1 MSMLDTVHHAGQEWL
16 TKSTVW
22 RSGGMQG
29 DFEVK
34 EGRLWLLAW
43 DVDDKDQ
50 QVQLPPEDFKW
61 HGVLEL
67 FRNLPLNEGGGR
79 HRAEHRRLIFVDGQL
94 LSETGSTFDVEHD
107 SDWHGDD
114 LPTDPAQ
121 RFAWQLHTA
130 RGMLSTIL
138 ANSHSVPATALP
150 ALKQAETS
158 ISEALSHLEA
168 PSAPPSAS

>member
-1 MSMLDTVHHAGQEWL
+1 MSMLDTVQHSGQEWL

-34 EGRLWLLAW
+34 EGRLWLLLW
-43 DVDDKDQ
+43 DVDDNDQ
-50 QVQLPPEDFKW
+50 QVQLPPEDFHW

-94 LSETGSTFDVEHD
+94 LSETGSVFDVEHD
-107 SDWHGDD
+107 SHWHGDD

-130 RGMLSTIL
+130 RGMLSAIL
-138 ANSHSVPATALP
+138 ANSHSVPTAAHA

-158 ISEALSHLEA
+158 ISEALSHFEA
-168 PSAPPSAS
+168 PGASPPTP

>member
-1 MSMLDTVHHAGQEWL
+1 MSMLDTVHHTGREWL

-34 EGRLWLLAW
+34 EGRLWLLPW
-43 DVDDKDQ
+43 DVDDNDQ
-50 QVQLPPEDFKW
+50 QVQLAPEDFQW

-67 FRNLPLNEGGGR
+67 FRNLPLNEGGSR

-94 LSETGSTFDVEHD
+94 LSETSSTTEVESD
-107 SDWHGDD
+107 SDWIGDNV
-114 LPTDPAQ
+114 PTDPTQ

-130 RGMLSTIL
+130 RGMLSSIL
-138 ANSHSVPATALP
+138 ANSHSVPEAALP
-150 ALKQAETS
+150 ALKQAVTS

-168 PSAPPSAS
+168 PSVAPSAS